1 MSTSGSVNFN
11 NTRNEII
18 LAAYQMIGYVGYE
31 ESSVSSTA
39 QTAAE
44 GFLNRMIKDWQLDGI
59 HLWKRAQCT
68 LFLQADQVKYILGAT
83 DHCSETVVETTLGA
97 AEASGQTVLTITSTT
112 GMTASDNIGIVLDSG
127 SIHWTTISS
136 VDSSTQVTVA
146 VATTGAA
153 ASGNFVYT
161 YTTRISRPHKILH
174 VLRKMSDNT
183 EIELT
188 ELSRTDYLRLS
199 QKTNEGDPTSY
210 YVDDQLTVKH
220 LYTWQEPNDM
230 RTRLKIDILKSIED
244 FDTAVDNPDFPQE
257 YLDAI
262 IVNLAVKL
270 APGAG
275 MTDEGLKLAPAA
287 LTAKKRIRNYENT
300 DTPVEFKVDMN

>member
-174 VLRKMSDNT
+174 VLRKM
-183 EIELT
+183 
-188 ELSRTDYLRLS
+188 
-199 QKTNEGDPTSY
+199 
-210 YVDDQLTVKH
+210 
-220 LYTWQEPNDM
+220 
-230 RTRLKIDILKSIED
+230 
-244 FDTAVDNPDFPQE
+244 
-257 YLDAI
+257 
-262 IVNLAVKL
+262 
-270 APGAG
+270 
-275 MTDEGLKLAPAA
+275 
-287 LTAKKRIRNYENT
+287 
-300 DTPVEFKVDMN
+300 